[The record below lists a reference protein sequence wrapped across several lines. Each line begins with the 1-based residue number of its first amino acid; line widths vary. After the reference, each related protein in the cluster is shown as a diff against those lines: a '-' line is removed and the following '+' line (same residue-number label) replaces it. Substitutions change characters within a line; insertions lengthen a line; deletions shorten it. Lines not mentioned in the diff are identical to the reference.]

1 MSYLDKIS
9 SLHDKVNQARE
20 SAQSF
25 EDKIKNDAFTT
36 AEAKKNDLIGHI
48 ARHYEDVGRKLQ
60 TASEVAF
67 TTGHAIKH
75 GKAAVQAIKDFRAKR
90 AAAAERRA
98 GEPESR
104 PGEGTEPAPPAEDG
118 EPAPPAEGGGV
129 PLEAEAEAEPAA
141 AAAVPDRPPVP
152 DAPVRGAD
160 QPTEV
165 DAFETPGI
173 EAFSSTARNVTPEGQ
188 ALRDFRGSP
197 DAPLTRTAQAEQFQD
212 RVAQL
217 NRTPEVG
224 DGQGPA
230 APRPTG
236 EADVPAP
243 APEVPTAPLAETTE
257 AGAEAGTEGLL
268 SGFGDAALGAI
279 PVIGDLAAVGLIIDQ
294 AVEGAKGAK
303 KVEEA
308 EETGPSSA
316 QGTAVAS
323 VGMDS
328 RNLGRQ

>member
-9 SLHDKVNQARE
+9 QLHDKVNQARE

-48 ARHYEDVGRKLQ
+48 ARHYEDIGNHLQ

-75 GKAAVQAIKDFRAKR
+75 GKAAVKAIKDFRAKR
-90 AAAAERRA
+90 AAAAQ
-98 GEPESR
+98 PESR
-104 PGEGTEPAPPAEDG
+104 PGAGTEPSGTTAPGEPTPPAGGAQPTPPAGES
-118 EPAPPAEGGGV
+118 EPAG
-129 PLEAEAEAEPAA
+129 

-152 DAPVRGAD
+152 EQPVVTQAAEPR
-160 QPTEV
+160 EV
-165 DAFETPGI
+165 DAFETPGLD
-173 EAFSSTARNVTPEGQ
+173 ALPAAYRNATPEGE
-188 ALRDFRGSP
+188 ALRSYLRTGSEDP
-197 DAPLTRTAQAEQFQD
+197 PPTRSAQAQQFQD
-212 RVAQL
+212 RVAEL

-224 DGQGPA
+224 DGQGPV

-236 EADVPAP
+236 EGDVPNPTPP
-243 APEVPTAPLAETTE
+243 APEAPLTETT
-257 AGAEAGTEGLL
+257 EAGTEGLL
-268 SGFGDAALGAI
+268 SGFADTALGAI

-308 EETGPSSA
+308 EETGPGSA
-316 QGTAVAS
+316 PGTTIAS
-323 VGMDS
+323 TGVDA